1 MEYEEG
7 GGVLRKIT
15 AAMDEING
23 RALADVQGSLRAYV
37 FTPEVGRRFTPLA
50 TAKIYDANFKLV
62 ASIRES
68 RIGGG
73 GIRSASKMYWFTL
86 AI

>member
-15 AAMDEING
+15 SAMDEING

-37 FTPEVGRRFTPLA
+37 FTPEVGCRLTSLA
-50 TAKIYDANFKLV
+50 TTKVNDADSKLV
-62 ASIRES
+62 ASTHES

-73 GIRSASKMYWFTL
+73 VGSGSKM
-86 AI
+86 